1 MLLVT
6 IIDAQTKITFVIT
19 DYEDYESE
27 DMENDD
33 DLDRDRGTY
42 EIIIDGLGETSRD
55 GGRNHGGPSPSPG
68 GGAPPPPPREA
79 ARSAA
84 VRPCDTSAEL
94 FTLQSSRLNTAQPLK
109 GKLTNCHNSGC
120 ERLVVKQGFP
130 RSSQIRF
137 FLY

>member
-1 MLLVT
+1 M
-6 IIDAQTKITFVIT
+6 KINCLFS
-19 DYEDYESE
+19 DYEDYETE

-42 EIIIDGLGETSRD
+42 EIIIDGLGESSRD
-55 GGRNHGGPSPSPG
+55 SGRSHPGPPPPSSGVP
-68 GGAPPPPPREA
+68 PPPPPREA

-120 ERLVVKQGFP
+120 ER
-130 RSSQIRF
+130 
-137 FLY
+137 

>member
-1 MLLVT
+1 MV
-6 IIDAQTKITFVIT
+6 T
-19 DYEDYESE
+19 DYEDYETE

-42 EIIIDGLGETSRD
+42 EIIIDGLGESTRD
-55 GGRNHGGPSPSPG
+55 GGRVPPPPPAAGGV
-68 GGAPPPPPREA
+68 PPPPREA

-120 ERLVVKQGFP
+120 ER
-130 RSSQIRF
+130 
-137 FLY
+137 